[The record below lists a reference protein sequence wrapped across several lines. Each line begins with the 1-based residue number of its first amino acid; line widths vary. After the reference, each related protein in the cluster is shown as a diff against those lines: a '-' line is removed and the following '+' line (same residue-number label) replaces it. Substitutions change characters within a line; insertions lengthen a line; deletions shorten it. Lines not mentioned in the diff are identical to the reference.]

1 LELCTAYMPADD
13 LELGLKPSAKSIRID
28 QSDAN

>member
-1 LELCTAYMPADD
+1 MPADD